1 MTTDARAR
9 RQMSEG
15 LGLIVKGFQKVR
27 LAVEIERTLY
37 DTSEPDGATR
47 SSVRPTPC
55 AQLRG
60 KAPRTDVQ

>member
-1 MTTDARAR
+1 MDEQVR
-9 RQMSEG
+9 RHLE
-15 LGLIVKGFQKVR
+15 
-27 LAVEIERTLY
+27 LAAKHLEQAAKADRKY
-37 DTSEPDGATR
+37 GSSEPDGATR